1 MIIDDI
7 GAVDEKELSPEEMEF
22 VKAVKAAEKKMQAAG
37 FRRMLQDAGI
47 DTKGLKNIGKTF
59 NLYLGWIG
67 LDERDQWRKR
77 YKEEEEK
84 QALKKLDELGVE
96 YSVAWTDQG
105 GGRKRRVIRIQ
116 YRSEERR
123 VGKECL

>member
-1 MIIDDI
+1 MRNEQIKMILDAI

-67 LDERDQWRKR
+67 LDERDKWRKR
-77 YKEEEEK
+77 HNEEEEK
-84 QALKKLDELGVE
+84 QAIKKLDELGGEVFGCM
-96 YSVAWTDQG
+96 D
-105 GGRKRRVIRIQ
+105 
-116 YRSEERR
+116 
-123 VGKECL
+123 

>member
-1 MIIDDI
+1 MRNEQIKKIIGAID
-7 GAVDEKELSPEEMEF
+7 AVDEKELSPEEMEF

-47 DTKGLKNIGKTF
+47 GTKGLKNIGKTF

-67 LDERDQWRKR
+67 LDGRDRWKKR

-84 QALKKLDELGVE
+84 QAIQKLDELGVE
-96 YSVAWTDQG
+96 YSIAWTDQG

-116 YRSEERR
+116 Y
-123 VGKECL
+123 K

>member
-1 MIIDDI
+1 MRNEQIKKIIDAV
-7 GAVDEKELSPEEMEF
+7 GAGDEKELSPEEMEF

-84 QALKKLDELGVE
+84 QALQKLDELGVE
-96 YSVAWTDQG
+96 YSAAWTDQG
-105 GGRKRRVIRIQ
+105 GDRKRRVIRIQ
-116 YRSEERR
+116 Y
-123 VGKECL
+123 K